1 MYGLTPFGRNRYDLF
16 NMFDDFDRGF
26 FPEPP
31 PNHCRTDIKDE
42 GDKYVMESEL
52 PGFEK
57 EDISLDIDG
66 SYLTVSAKHKTETE
80 KKDDD
85 GKYIRRER
93 TFGSYK
99 RSFDVSGI
107 DTDNISA
114 EYKNGVLILD
124 MPKKKHEEPQTRK
137 LEIK

>member
-16 NMFDDFDRGF
+16 NMFDDFDRDF
-26 FPEPP
+26 FPHPP
-31 PNHCRTDIKDE
+31 VNNFRTDIRDD

-57 EDISLDIDG
+57 EDISLDING
-66 SYLTVSAKHKTETE
+66 SYLVISAQHKTEEE

-107 DTDNISA
+107 DADNISA
-114 EYKNGVLILD
+114 EYKNGVLTVE